1 MTQELHCQLQ
11 EYFSIWKQTDAV
23 YKKLAQRSNLS
34 ESGYWVF
41 YAIYEMND
49 HITQKD
55 ICDQWSMSKQTVN
68 SALKEIEKAGFI
80 TLKKSERD
88 KRSKIIELTE
98 SGQNYANEFIAIVF
112 QFEERTWKR
121 MTEDERKSLILSS
134 QKYLDLFRKETE
146 HLL

>member
-1 MTQELHCQLQ
+1 MTHKLHCQLQ
-11 EYFSIWKQTDAV
+11 EYFSIWKKTDAI

-41 YAIYEMND
+41 YAIYEMSD
-49 HITQKD
+49 HITQKE

-80 TLKKSERD
+80 TLKKSESD
-88 KRSKIIELTE
+88 KRSKVIELTE

-121 MTEDERKSLILSS
+121 MTEDERTSLIRSS